1 MERSDK
7 TLHEMVQEAASL
19 HSARTAVTFDSCTE
33 LGIISRTYN
42 ELLSLANELTNLLK
56 EHGRLSGQIF
66 GLYCHPGINLPNWIL
81 GILQLPAAYAPLDP
95 DSPPYL
101 SIRFMDQC
109 GLKYAV
115 IQSELLQR
123 FHRTFSPHLLVE
135 VCEVWQN
142 QGLTLVKVQQEVGS
156 SQRSEQQE
164 VGSSQRCE
172 QQVVGSSQRC
182 EQQEVGSSQRCEQ
195 QEVESSQSSVQQEVG
210 SSQRCEQQ
218 EVRSSQSSEQQEV
231 GSSQSSEQQEVGS
244 SQSSEQQE
252 VGSSKSSE
260 QQEVGSSQRI
270 EQQEVGSSQSSEQQE
285 VGSSQRCE
293 QQEVGSSQS
302 SEQQE
307 VGSSQSSEQQEVGSS
322 QSSEQ
327 QEVGSSQRN
336 EQQEV
341 ECEWDMLIQHGEG
354 RWHRAARQGLLAY
367 VLHTSGTTGLPKIVR
382 VPHKCIVPNVLHLRS
397 LFQVTSEDVVF
408 MASPLTF
415 DPSVVE
421 MFLSLSSGACL
432 LIVPTVIKKVPD
444 RLATVLFKH
453 HRITI
458 LQATPTLVGRFGGC
472 VLQRVVLCAASSLR
486 ILALGGEACP
496 PVSVLRGWR
505 GEGNSTRFF
514 NLYGTTEVSCWAT
527 CYKLHLDTMSLGSVP
542 LGSVLMGTVVEVR
555 GEDGRVITCGEGQV
569 FIGGEDRVCF
579 LGDEVAVAKGTMR
592 STGDWVEL
600 RDSHLYYLG
609 RRDRLVKRHGQ
620 RLHLDALHQVLQSL
634 PQVEV
639 CAVTLCE
646 GHRLVAFVVPS
657 SSGDPTPSPRG
668 PTPSPRGHTPSAG
681 GHTPSSGELQR
692 EILGMLS
699 QLLPPYSIPD
709 TIMLLPALPLT
720 SHGKVNMGD
729 LLQVYERQRAVLMSH
744 DALGDRDTLRE
755 LLQKLWKEVLSLSAD
770 TPVAMDSHF
779 LLSGG
784 DSLRSLRLCDDITAA
799 VGVAL
804 PGLLEVILSGSF
816 ADLLSHVFKAVFQKE
831 GKDDATPA
839 PEGFSLAKRKQQDPP
854 PTAQPRRKQ
863 PVSLSPREK
872 QWGGFTVVRRAGEVT
887 EGPPPSQQN
896 QLLNFHG
903 NTVSRTAVPNQGTDH
918 THSRTAG
925 PNEGTEH
932 THSRTAVPNEGTEHT
947 HSRTTRPSGRAADE
961 CVVGVRATAFSALAL
976 RVQWQSD
983 TGRCVD
989 ASPVLLVTESGGAV
1003 AYVGS
1008 HSHRLQAITL
1018 RGGQLL
1024 WERVLGGR
1032 LEASA
1037 AITACGSL
1045 IAIGCYDGQVY
1056 FLSVETGQTH
1066 WVFATRDSVKSSPAV
1081 DILTALVLVGSHDG
1095 HMYALDPEA
1104 RCCRWSRHCGG
1115 GAIFSSPCL
1124 DPSLR
1129 QLYVA
1134 TLRGELLCLK
1144 PENGTPLWTHS
1155 SAAPFFSSPC
1165 YSGTTI
1171 CIGSVDQNIYGFS
1184 PSGNLLWRFTTDG
1197 PVFSSPCGMPT
1208 SLANQRVF
1216 CGSHDGSVYCLR
1228 SCDGALVWRF
1238 QAGQKVFSSPFLF
1251 HSSASQDECLV
1262 AVTATDGMLWI
1273 LGAEDGEPRAS
1284 VSLPG
1289 EIFSSPVLWGRTLV
1303 VGCRND
1309 FVYGIELTASR
1320 HSASQM

>member
-1 MERSDK
+1 
-7 TLHEMVQEAASL
+7 
-19 HSARTAVTFDSCTE
+19 
-33 LGIISRTYN
+33 
-42 ELLSLANELTNLLK
+42 
-56 EHGRLSGQIF
+56 
-66 GLYCHPGINLPNWIL
+66 
-81 GILQLPAAYAPLDP
+81 
-95 DSPPYL
+95 
-101 SIRFMDQC
+101 MDQC

-164 VGSSQRCE
+164 VGSSQRSE
-172 QQVVGSSQRC
+172 QQEVGSSQRC

-218 EVRSSQSSEQQEV
+218 EV
-231 GSSQSSEQQEVGS
+231 
-244 SQSSEQQE
+244 
-252 VGSSKSSE
+252 
-260 QQEVGSSQRI
+260 GSSQR
-270 EQQEVGSSQSSEQQE
+270 SEQQE

-307 VGSSQSSEQQEVGSS
+307 VGSSQRI
-322 QSSEQ
+322 EQ
-327 QEVGSSQRN
+327 QEVGSSQRS

-341 ECEWDMLIQHGEG
+341 ECEWDMLRQHGEG

-382 VPHKCIVPNVLHLRS
+382 VPHKCIVPNVLHFRS

-657 SSGDPTPSPRG
+657 SGDPTPSPRG
-668 PTPSPRGHTPSAG
+668 PTPSPR

-816 ADLLSHVFKAVFQKE
+816 ADLLSHVVKAVFQKE

-839 PEGFSLAKRKQQDPP
+839 PERFSLAKRKQQDPP

-903 NTVSRTAVPNQGTDH
+903 NTVSRTAVPNQGTEH
-918 THSRTAG
+918 THSRTAV

-932 THSRTAVPNEGTEHT
+932 THSRTAVPNEGTEHTHSRTAGPNEGTEHT

-1309 FVYGIELTASR
+1309 FVYGIELTAS
-1320 HSASQM
+1320 

>member
-66 GLYCHPGINLPNWIL
+66 GLYCHPGINLPSWIL

-101 SIRFMDQC
+101 SVRFMDQC

-164 VGSSQRCE
+164 VGSSQRSE
-172 QQVVGSSQRC
+172 QQEVGSSQRC

-218 EVRSSQSSEQQEV
+218 EV
-231 GSSQSSEQQEVGS
+231 
-244 SQSSEQQE
+244 
-252 VGSSKSSE
+252 
-260 QQEVGSSQRI
+260 GSSQR
-270 EQQEVGSSQSSEQQE
+270 SEQQE

-307 VGSSQSSEQQEVGSS
+307 VGSSQRI
-322 QSSEQ
+322 EQ
-327 QEVGSSQRN
+327 QEVGSSQRS

-341 ECEWDMLIQHGEG
+341 ECEWDMLRQHGEG

-382 VPHKCIVPNVLHLRS
+382 VPHKCIVPNVLHFRS

-657 SSGDPTPSPRG
+657 SGDPTPSPRG
-668 PTPSPRGHTPSAG
+668 PTPSPR

-816 ADLLSHVFKAVFQKE
+816 ADLLSHVVKAVFQKE

-839 PEGFSLAKRKQQDPP
+839 PERFSLAKRKQQDPP

-903 NTVSRTAVPNQGTDH
+903 NTVSRTAVPNQGTEH
-918 THSRTAG
+918 THSRTAV

-932 THSRTAVPNEGTEHT
+932 THSRTAVPNEGTEHTHSRTAGPNEGTEHT

-1309 FVYGIELTASR
+1309 FVYGIELTAS
-1320 HSASQM
+1320 